1 MDTQS
6 IIDRFTTR
14 DEAGLELMTPMIV
27 SKEKKVLYL
36 HIAKTGG
43 SSIVRLLQNNGMDDR
58 VLSNKRGSYE
68 DKVEYFSDVAAH
80 WDEYYKFTFVR
91 NKLDLMISLYN
102 YDRQLSGAWSLDSA
116 VSFESFIRDHVGCD
130 DTFVK
135 KIQYNNLL
143 DQHYLTHL
151 DDKPLFDFI
160 GKFNTYTQDLTAVC
174 EHLGIENTEI
184 HVNAGAY
191 DRSKKDQYYTSELEE
206 VLRSKF
212 PKEFACFGW

>member
-1 MDTQS
+1 MDTES
-6 IIDRFTTR
+6 IIERFTTR
-14 DEAGLELMTPMIV
+14 DDAGLELMTPMIV

-43 SSIVRLLQNNGMDDR
+43 SSIVRLLQYNDMDDG
-58 VLSNKRGSYE
+58 VLCNKHGLYE
-68 DKVEYFSDVAAH
+68 DKVEYFREVAAH

-102 YDRQLSGAWSLDSA
+102 YDRQLDGPWSLDSE
-116 VSFESFIRDHVGCD
+116 VSFESFIRNHVGCD

-160 GKFNTYTQDLTAVC
+160 GHFDTYTENLNQVC
-174 EHLGIENTEI
+174 ERLGIENTEI
-184 HVNAGAY
+184 HVNAGSY
-191 DRSKKDQYYTSELEE
+191 DRAKKDEYYTPSLEK
-206 VLRSKF
+206 VLRNKF
-212 PKEFACFGW
+212 PKEFAYFGW

>member
-58 VLSNKRGSYE
+58 VLSNK
-68 DKVEYFSDVAAH
+68 H
-80 WDEYYKFTFVR
+80 
-91 NKLDLMISLYN
+91 
-102 YDRQLSGAWSLDSA
+102 GAWSLDSA

-135 KIQYNNLL
+135 KIQYNSLL

>member
-58 VLSNKRGSYE
+58 VLSDKHGSYE

-102 YDRQLSGAWSLDSA
+102 YDRQLNGAWSLDSG
-116 VSFESFIRDHVGCD
+116 VSFESFIRDHVGCE

-151 DDKPLFDFI
+151 GDKPLFDFI

-174 EHLGIENTEI
+174 EHLAIENTEI

-191 DRSKKDQYYTSELEE
+191 DRSKKDQYYTPELEE